1 MKKTSKK
8 VIAVTLSAS
17 MLLGG
22 SMTAMAA
29 TTNPDISQREIDHK
43 TAAKNIA
50 AQGMVLM
57 ENKNNSLPISAK
69 KGTKVALFG
78 QGVYNTIKGGTGS
91 GAVNQRDNVTVQQG
105 FENAGYDIVNAD
117 FVNQMHELWTANGG
131 GTSQGWG
138 FRWVNEPVYEQT
150 EGAADQIK
158 AAADQTDTAIYVIA
172 RNSGEGSDR
181 SSGQGDYLLSDDE
194 RANLELLGKTFD
206 NVVVVLNV
214 GGIIDTKFFSEI
226 NGLDSMLLMSQ
237 AGMTGGDALVEVLNG
252 TVNPSGKLT
261 DTWPVNFDDNPSS
274 AGFANE
280 DENNAQELYNDDIFV
295 GYRYYDTFGKDV
307 AYEFG
312 YGGSYTTFAMQ
323 TQSVTA
329 DKDKVTVK
337 VKVKNTGSVS
347 GKEVAEVYFSAPEG
361 NLDKPY
367 QELAGYA
374 KTDELAPGESQ
385 VLTITYDTT
394 EMGSYDTDKAAY
406 VMEDGDYI
414 IRVGNSSRNTH
425 VAGKISVA
433 EDTITEQYSNLM
445 VPVKDNPNV
454 ADDEKYPTLEP
465 MTTEGATPITY
476 DGEADEI
483 AAASTIAVDFTGYKA
498 PEIIKENEDV
508 DVYVSDTTQTEYLIA
523 ENKDGATGEIS
534 RVEKGNAN
542 SSDYTVT
549 YNEHVKKFDGDFSKA
564 TLMDVK
570 LKKLSIEQFVS
581 ALSLEELAELVN
593 GHSGDATVRGV
604 AGSSWRNDTKGITPV
619 NLSDGPAGLRI
630 TQRYED
636 GDQTYYQYA
645 TAWPIGTLLA
655 QTWDTDQ
662 IYAYGEGVGE
672 EMEEFGIGCWLAPG
686 MNIHRNALCGRN
698 FEYYSEDPVV
708 VGITGTAATLGV
720 QSNKGVGV
728 TIKHYALNSQETN
741 RNSENNTVSERAI
754 REIYLKGFEAVVKQA
769 QPMAIMTSYNQNNG
783 RPAADDYDLC
793 TAFAR
798 DEWGFQGMIMTDW
811 GGGQSVPM
819 YEMHA
824 GNDLVCPGQG
834 AAQIIR
840 GFKSDPDWN
849 GKGYVN
855 MTTISYQDQ
864 TDPNLPVITKEVPN
878 FGGYELNK
886 EGTEVQSTTVN
897 GDADA
902 DHSLL
907 CDEAWKAIEDGYAT
921 YEVRDVRN
929 WWTGTTTKQTRVS
942 YKVNS
947 NKDGQTNKQVIS
959 LGDLQKAAI
968 NICNFIMNS
977 IEFANANDL
986 EAKSLNELYADAL
999 QTITSYE
1006 KDDVV
1011 PSTTYST
1018 ITEGYDW
1025 GPAISKV
1032 VVNVGKAMSGNIDAS
1047 AFEVNVTRKAL
1058 SGFLLGPSRGT
1069 RNVTAAYVSDANG
1082 NKAATGNYITLELE
1096 VGPDLSIGSPFNYN
1110 FFGSGHNEYV
1120 DTAYEVTLN
1129 KELKAAD
1136 GSSVNFAANKFAA
1149 DTSRICDDFD
1159 LEGKFSYNDEKFG
1172 QIALTYAS
1180 YTLEAAKNDGKKNAL
1195 IIWLHGAGEG
1205 GTDPRVALLGNKV
1218 VNLATDT
1225 VQQYFDGGAYV
1236 LAAQCPTMWM
1246 DNGSGQYTSDG
1257 TSKYTAALMELIKA
1271 YVNSNSDIDASRVY
1285 IGGCSNGGF
1294 MTMNMIVHYP
1304 KYFAAAY
1311 PVCEAYT
1318 NDALTD
1324 EMVESIKDMPIWFT
1338 HAKNDPTVKIGTIDE
1353 DGNFVSNGN
1362 YSPKAYER
1370 LTEAGGSDIHFS
1382 LFDDVHD
1389 TTGLYK
1395 RADGT
1400 PYQYNGHWSWL
1411 YTLNNECKENIDG
1424 EEVTIWQW
1432 ISTKSKT
1439 NRGLEKVIAKVN
1451 ALNAEDYTAD
1461 SWTAVQ
1467 SALAAAKAVAADQNA
1482 TRTQINAA
1490 MEELVAAYSK
1500 LEYGVQKLHL
1510 EVAVEEAEKILAHPE
1525 NYEDIAALKAA
1536 LESGKAVLEDKDA
1549 DQTAVDAA
1557 AEAILAELNKVAD
1570 KADVKSLVNLIESAK
1585 KLLDGNYTSDSL
1597 KDLKAAIKKA
1607 EDVIAN
1613 PNRTEAEIGTAYADL
1628 INAILNLQMK
1638 ANKAALKAIL
1648 DKANEVLGNADAY
1661 VAATIDGLD
1670 AAAAEAQTVYDN
1682 TDALQND
1689 VDAAVRALTRKVADA
1704 RLLGDVDNDGEVTT
1718 ADSVA
1723 LLAASAEITSLDA
1736 DAAAAADVNGDDV
1749 ADTNDAVLILQYA
1762 AEKVASF

>member
-91 GAVNQRDNVTVQQG
+91 GAVNQRDNVTIRQG
-105 FENAGYDIVNAD
+105 FENAGYDIVD
-117 FVNQMHELWTANGG
+117 TDLIDQMQALWKSDGG
-131 GTSQGWG
+131 STSGGVWG
-138 FRWVNEPVYEQT
+138 STWVNERKYADVD
-150 EGAADQIK
+150 GAMDK
-158 AAADQTDTAIYVIA
+158 VDAAAEQTDTAIYVIS
-172 RNSGEGSDR
+172 RNSGEFRDR
-181 SSGQGDYLLSDDE
+181 TATKGDYFLSEDE
-194 RANLELLGKTFD
+194 EANLAVLGQKFD
-206 NVVVVLNV
+206 NVIVVLNV
-214 GGIIDTKFFSEI
+214 GGIIDTKFFDQTE
-226 NGLDSMLLMSQ
+226 GLDSMLLMSQ

-274 AGFANE
+274 ATFANN
-280 DENNAQELYNDDIFV
+280 DGNTAQEVYNDDIFV

-312 YGGSYTTFAMQ
+312 YGGSYTKFAMS

-337 VKVKNTGSVS
+337 VKVTNTGAVS

-361 NLDKPY
+361 DLDKPY

-445 VPVKDNPNV
+445 VPVTENPNV
-454 ADDEKYPTLEP
+454 KDDAKYPTLEP
-465 MTTEGATPITY
+465 MTTEGAVSITY

-483 AAASTIAVDFTGYKA
+483 AAASTIEVDFTGYKA

-508 DVYVSDTTQTEYLIA
+508 DVYVSDTTETQYLKA

-593 GHSGDATVRGV
+593 GHSGDATVKGV
-604 AGSSWRNDTKGITPV
+604 AGSTWRNDAKGITPV

-630 TQRYED
+630 TQSYKD

-741 RNSENNTVSERAI
+741 RNAENNTVSERAI
-754 REIYLKGFEAVVKQA
+754 REIYLKGFETVVKQA

-834 AAQIIR
+834 AAQIIK

-864 TDPNLPVITKEVPN
+864 TDPDLPVITKDVPN

-921 YEVRDVRN
+921 YEVKDVRN
-929 WWTGTTTKQTRVS
+929 WWTGTTTKQTTVS

-947 NKDGQTNKQVIS
+947 NNDGQTNKQLIS

-968 NICNFIMNS
+968 NICNLVMDS
-977 IEFANANDL
+977 TEFAKAHGFT
-986 EAKSLNELYADAL
+986 AQSLNDKYANIL
-999 QTITSYE
+999 KTITSHS
-1006 KDDVV
+1006 KDAVQ
-1011 PSTTYST
+1011 ST
-1018 ITEGYDW
+1018 
-1025 GPAISKV
+1025 
-1032 VVNVGKAMSGNIDAS
+1032 
-1047 AFEVNVTRKAL
+1047 L
-1058 SGFLLGPSRGT
+1058 
-1069 RNVTAAYVSDANG
+1069 
-1082 NKAATGNYITLELE
+1082 
-1096 VGPDLSIGSPFNYN
+1096 
-1110 FFGSGHNEYV
+1110 
-1120 DTAYEVTLN
+1120 
-1129 KELKAAD
+1129 AD
-1136 GSSVNFAANKFAA
+1136 KGLQK
-1149 DTSRICDDFD
+1149 
-1159 LEGKFSYNDEKFG
+1159 
-1172 QIALTYAS
+1172 
-1180 YTLEAAKNDGKKNAL
+1180 L
-1195 IIWLHGAGEG
+1195 I
-1205 GTDPRVALLGNKV
+1205 N
-1218 VNLATDT
+1218 
-1225 VQQYFDGGAYV
+1225 
-1236 LAAQCPTMWM
+1236 
-1246 DNGSGQYTSDG
+1246 
-1257 TSKYTAALMELIKA
+1257 
-1271 YVNSNSDIDASRVY
+1271 
-1285 IGGCSNGGF
+1285 
-1294 MTMNMIVHYP
+1294 
-1304 KYFAAAY
+1304 
-1311 PVCEAYT
+1311 
-1318 NDALTD
+1318 
-1324 EMVESIKDMPIWFT
+1324 
-1338 HAKNDPTVKIGTIDE
+1338 TVKDLDSSE
-1353 DGNFVSNGN
+1353 
-1362 YSPKAYER
+1362 
-1370 LTEAGGSDIHFS
+1370 
-1382 LFDDVHD
+1382 
-1389 TTGLYK
+1389 
-1395 RADGT
+1395 
-1400 PYQYNGHWSWL
+1400 
-1411 YTLNNECKENIDG
+1411 
-1424 EEVTIWQW
+1424 
-1432 ISTKSKT
+1432 
-1439 NRGLEKVIAKVN
+1439 
-1451 ALNAEDYTAD
+1451 YTAD
-1461 SWTAVQ
+1461 SWK
-1467 SALAAAKAVAADQNA
+1467 ALEDAVAAANEVIAKAD
-1482 TRTQINAA
+1482 AA
-1490 MEELVAAYSK
+1490 QAEIDAAVNGIIEALGN
-1500 LEYGVQKLHL
+1500 LEYGVQTLHL
-1510 EVAVEEAEKILAHPE
+1510 E
-1525 NYEDIAALKAA
+1525 
-1536 LESGKAVLEDKDA
+1536 
-1549 DQTAVDAA
+1549 TAIEA
-1557 AEAILAELNKVAD
+1557 AEAILADADNYESVDALKAATEAGKAVLANKDATQAEIDAAADAVLAELSKLAENAD
-1570 KADVKSLVNLIESAK
+1570 RASLK
-1585 KLLDGNYTSDSL
+1585 KLADAAEKLTDGNYTSDSIAKL
-1597 KDLKAAIKKA
+1597 NDAISKAKDALENGDEAAIA
-1607 EDVIAN
+1607 
-1613 PNRTEAEIGTAYADL
+1613 GAYEDL
-1628 INAILNLQMK
+1628 IDAITNLEMK
-1638 ANKAALKAIL
+1638 GNKAALKAMLEKAAAIL
-1648 DKANEVLGNADAY
+1648 ADTDAY
-1661 VAATIDGLD
+1661 VASTIDGLATVKAD
-1670 AAAAEAQTVYDN
+1670 AQNVFDN
-1682 TDALQND
+1682 ADAVQSEIN
-1689 VDAAVRALTRKVADA
+1689 AAVKSLTLKIAAA
-1704 RLLGDVDNDGEVTT
+1704 RLLGDVNGDGAVTT
-1718 ADSVA
+1718 SDSVSV
-1723 LLAASAEITSLDA
+1723 LAASAELTSLDA
-1736 DAAAAADVNGDDV
+1736 DATASADVNGDGV
-1749 ADTNDAVLILQYA
+1749 ADTLDAAVILQKA
-1762 AEKVASF
+1762 AEK

>member
-1 MKKTSKK
+1 M
-8 VIAVTLSAS
+8 
-17 MLLGG
+17 
-22 SMTAMAA
+22 
-29 TTNPDISQREIDHK
+29 
-43 TAAKNIA
+43 
-50 AQGMVLM
+50 
-57 ENKNNSLPISAK
+57 
-69 KGTKVALFG
+69 
-78 QGVYNTIKGGTGS
+78 
-91 GAVNQRDNVTVQQG
+91 
-105 FENAGYDIVNAD
+105 
-117 FVNQMHELWTANGG
+117 
-131 GTSQGWG
+131 
-138 FRWVNEPVYEQT
+138 
-150 EGAADQIK
+150 
-158 AAADQTDTAIYVIA
+158 
-172 RNSGEGSDR
+172 
-181 SSGQGDYLLSDDE
+181 
-194 RANLELLGKTFD
+194 
-206 NVVVVLNV
+206 
-214 GGIIDTKFFSEI
+214 
-226 NGLDSMLLMSQ
+226 
-237 AGMTGGDALVEVLNG
+237 
-252 TVNPSGKLT
+252 
-261 DTWPVNFDDNPSS
+261 
-274 AGFANE
+274 
-280 DENNAQELYNDDIFV
+280 
-295 GYRYYDTFGKDV
+295 
-307 AYEFG
+307 
-312 YGGSYTTFAMQ
+312 
-323 TQSVTA
+323 
-329 DKDKVTVK
+329 
-337 VKVKNTGSVS
+337 KNTGSVS

-508 DVYVSDTTQTEYLIA
+508 DVYVSNTTQTEYLIA

-604 AGSSWRNDTKGITPV
+604 AGSTWRNDTKGITPV

-630 TQRYED
+630 TQKYKD

-834 AAQIIR
+834 AAQIIK

-864 TDPNLPVITKEVPN
+864 TDPNLPVITKDVPN

-921 YEVRDVRN
+921 YEVKDVRN
-929 WWTGTTTKQTRVS
+929 WWTGTTTKQTTVS

-968 NICNFIMNS
+968 NICNFVMNS
-977 IEFANANDL
+977 TEFAKEHGFTAQ
-986 EAKSLNELYADAL
+986 SLNEKYADIL
-999 QTITSYE
+999 KDITSHS
-1006 KDDVV
+1006 KDAVQ
-1011 PSTTYST
+1011 ST
-1018 ITEGYDW
+1018 I
-1025 GPAISKV
+1025 
-1032 VVNVGKAMSGNIDAS
+1032 
-1047 AFEVNVTRKAL
+1047 
-1058 SGFLLGPSRGT
+1058 
-1069 RNVTAAYVSDANG
+1069 
-1082 NKAATGNYITLELE
+1082 
-1096 VGPDLSIGSPFNYN
+1096 
-1110 FFGSGHNEYV
+1110 
-1120 DTAYEVTLN
+1120 
-1129 KELKAAD
+1129 AD
-1136 GSSVNFAANKFAA
+1136 KGLQK
-1149 DTSRICDDFD
+1149 
-1159 LEGKFSYNDEKFG
+1159 
-1172 QIALTYAS
+1172 
-1180 YTLEAAKNDGKKNAL
+1180 L
-1195 IIWLHGAGEG
+1195 I
-1205 GTDPRVALLGNKV
+1205 N
-1218 VNLATDT
+1218 
-1225 VQQYFDGGAYV
+1225 
-1236 LAAQCPTMWM
+1236 
-1246 DNGSGQYTSDG
+1246 
-1257 TSKYTAALMELIKA
+1257 
-1271 YVNSNSDIDASRVY
+1271 
-1285 IGGCSNGGF
+1285 
-1294 MTMNMIVHYP
+1294 
-1304 KYFAAAY
+1304 
-1311 PVCEAYT
+1311 
-1318 NDALTD
+1318 
-1324 EMVESIKDMPIWFT
+1324 
-1338 HAKNDPTVKIGTIDE
+1338 TVKDLDSSE
-1353 DGNFVSNGN
+1353 
-1362 YSPKAYER
+1362 
-1370 LTEAGGSDIHFS
+1370 
-1382 LFDDVHD
+1382 
-1389 TTGLYK
+1389 
-1395 RADGT
+1395 
-1400 PYQYNGHWSWL
+1400 
-1411 YTLNNECKENIDG
+1411 
-1424 EEVTIWQW
+1424 
-1432 ISTKSKT
+1432 
-1439 NRGLEKVIAKVN
+1439 
-1451 ALNAEDYTAD
+1451 YTAD
-1461 SWTAVQ
+1461 SWKALEDAV
-1467 SALAAAKAVAADQNA
+1467 AAAKDVVAKADASQSEIDAAVNGIIDA
-1482 TRTQINAA
+1482 
-1490 MEELVAAYSK
+1490 LGS
-1500 LEYGVQKLHL
+1500 LEYGVQTLHL
-1510 EVAVEEAEKILAHPE
+1510 E
-1525 NYEDIAALKAA
+1525 
-1536 LESGKAVLEDKDA
+1536 
-1549 DQTAVDAA
+1549 TAIEA
-1557 AEAILAELNKVAD
+1557 AEAILADAD
-1570 KADVKSLVNLIESAK
+1570 NYESVDALKAAADAGKAVLAKADASQSEIDAAADAVLAELSKLVENADRASLK
-1585 KLLDGNYTSDSL
+1585 KLADAAEKLTDGNYTSDSIAKL
-1597 KDLKAAIKKA
+1597 NDAISKAKDALENGDEAAIA
-1607 EDVIAN
+1607 
-1613 PNRTEAEIGTAYADL
+1613 GAYEDL
-1628 INAILNLQMK
+1628 IDAITNLEMK
-1638 ANKAALKAIL
+1638 GNKAALKAMLEKAAAIL
-1648 DKANEVLGNADAY
+1648 ADTDAY
-1661 VAATIDGLD
+1661 VASTIDGLATVKAD
-1670 AAAAEAQTVYDN
+1670 AQNVYDN
-1682 TDALQND
+1682 ADAVQSEIN
-1689 VDAAVRALTRKVADA
+1689 AAVKSLTLKIAAA
-1704 RLLGDVDNDGEVTT
+1704 RLLGDVNGDGAVTT
-1718 ADSVA
+1718 SDSVSV
-1723 LLAASAEITSLDA
+1723 LAASAELTSLDA
-1736 DAAAAADVNGDDV
+1736 DATASADVNGDGV
-1749 ADTNDAVLILQYA
+1749 ADTLDAAVILQTA
-1762 AEKVASF
+1762 AEK

>member
-1 MKKTSKK
+1 
-8 VIAVTLSAS
+8 
-17 MLLGG
+17 
-22 SMTAMAA
+22 
-29 TTNPDISQREIDHK
+29 
-43 TAAKNIA
+43 
-50 AQGMVLM
+50 
-57 ENKNNSLPISAK
+57 
-69 KGTKVALFG
+69 
-78 QGVYNTIKGGTGS
+78 
-91 GAVNQRDNVTVQQG
+91 
-105 FENAGYDIVNAD
+105 
-117 FVNQMHELWTANGG
+117 
-131 GTSQGWG
+131 
-138 FRWVNEPVYEQT
+138 
-150 EGAADQIK
+150 
-158 AAADQTDTAIYVIA
+158 
-172 RNSGEGSDR
+172 
-181 SSGQGDYLLSDDE
+181 
-194 RANLELLGKTFD
+194 
-206 NVVVVLNV
+206 
-214 GGIIDTKFFSEI
+214 
-226 NGLDSMLLMSQ
+226 
-237 AGMTGGDALVEVLNG
+237 MTGGDALVEVLNG

-280 DENNAQELYNDDIFV
+280 DGNNAQELYNDDIFV

-307 AYEFG
+307 SYEFG

-508 DVYVSDTTQTEYLIA
+508 DVYVSNTTQTEYLIA

-604 AGSSWRNDTKGITPV
+604 AGSTWRNDTKGITPV

-630 TQRYED
+630 TQKYKD

-824 GNDLVCPGQG
+824 GNDLVCPGKG
-834 AAQIIR
+834 AAQIIK

-864 TDPNLPVITKEVPN
+864 TDPNLPVITKDVPN

-921 YEVRDVRN
+921 YEVKDVRN
-929 WWTGTTTKQTRVS
+929 WWTGTTTKQTTVS

-968 NICNFIMNS
+968 NICNFVMNS
-977 IEFANANDL
+977 TEFAKEHGFTAQ
-986 EAKSLNELYADAL
+986 SLNEKYADIL
-999 QTITSYE
+999 KDITSHS
-1006 KDDVV
+1006 KDAVQ
-1011 PSTTYST
+1011 STLADKGLQKLINT
-1018 ITEGYDW
+1018 
-1025 GPAISKV
+1025 
-1032 VVNVGKAMSGNIDAS
+1032 VN
-1047 AFEVNVTRKAL
+1047 
-1058 SGFLLGPSRGT
+1058 
-1069 RNVTAAYVSDANG
+1069 
-1082 NKAATGNYITLELE
+1082 
-1096 VGPDLSIGSPFNYN
+1096 DL
-1110 FFGSGHNEYV
+1110 
-1120 DTAYEVTLN
+1120 
-1129 KELKAAD
+1129 
-1136 GSSVNFAANKFAA
+1136 
-1149 DTSRICDDFD
+1149 
-1159 LEGKFSYNDEKFG
+1159 
-1172 QIALTYAS
+1172 
-1180 YTLEAAKNDGKKNAL
+1180 
-1195 IIWLHGAGEG
+1195 
-1205 GTDPRVALLGNKV
+1205 
-1218 VNLATDT
+1218 
-1225 VQQYFDGGAYV
+1225 
-1236 LAAQCPTMWM
+1236 
-1246 DNGSGQYTSDG
+1246 
-1257 TSKYTAALMELIKA
+1257 
-1271 YVNSNSDIDASRVY
+1271 NS
-1285 IGGCSNGGF
+1285 
-1294 MTMNMIVHYP
+1294 
-1304 KYFAAAY
+1304 
-1311 PVCEAYT
+1311 
-1318 NDALTD
+1318 
-1324 EMVESIKDMPIWFT
+1324 
-1338 HAKNDPTVKIGTIDE
+1338 
-1353 DGNFVSNGN
+1353 
-1362 YSPKAYER
+1362 
-1370 LTEAGGSDIHFS
+1370 
-1382 LFDDVHD
+1382 
-1389 TTGLYK
+1389 
-1395 RADGT
+1395 
-1400 PYQYNGHWSWL
+1400 
-1411 YTLNNECKENIDG
+1411 
-1424 EEVTIWQW
+1424 
-1432 ISTKSKT
+1432 
-1439 NRGLEKVIAKVN
+1439 
-1451 ALNAEDYTAD
+1451 EDYTAD
-1461 SWTAVQ
+1461 SWKALEDAV
-1467 SALAAAKAVAADQNA
+1467 AAAKDVVAKADASQSEIDAAVNGIIDA
-1482 TRTQINAA
+1482 
-1490 MEELVAAYSK
+1490 LGS
-1500 LEYGVQKLHL
+1500 LEYGVQTLHL
-1510 EVAVEEAEKILAHPE
+1510 E
-1525 NYEDIAALKAA
+1525 
-1536 LESGKAVLEDKDA
+1536 
-1549 DQTAVDAA
+1549 TAIEA
-1557 AEAILAELNKVAD
+1557 AEAILADPDNYVSVDALKAAVEAGKAVLANKEATQAEIDAAAD
-1570 KADVKSLVNLIESAK
+1570 AVLAEMSKLAENADRASLK
-1585 KLLDGNYTSDSL
+1585 KLADAAEKLTDGNYTSDSIAKL
-1597 KDLKAAIKKA
+1597 NDAISKAKDALENGDEAAIA
-1607 EDVIAN
+1607 
-1613 PNRTEAEIGTAYADL
+1613 GAYEEL
-1628 INAILNLQMK
+1628 IDAITNLEMK
-1638 ANKAALKAIL
+1638 GNKAALKAMLEKAAAIL
-1648 DKANEVLGNADAY
+1648 ADTDAY
-1661 VAATIDGLD
+1661 VASTIDGLATVKAD
-1670 AAAAEAQTVYDN
+1670 AQNVYDN
-1682 TDALQND
+1682 ADAVQSEIN
-1689 VDAAVRALTRKVADA
+1689 AAVKSLTLKIAAA
-1704 RLLGDVDNDGEVTT
+1704 RLLGDVNGDGAVTT
-1718 ADSVA
+1718 SDSVSV
-1723 LLAASAEITSLDA
+1723 LAASAELTSLDA
-1736 DAAAAADVNGDDV
+1736 DATASADVNGDGV
-1749 ADTNDAVLILQYA
+1749 ADTLDAALILQTA
-1762 AEKVASF
+1762 AEK

>member
-1 MKKTSKK
+1 MS
-8 VIAVTLSAS
+8 S
-17 MLLGG
+17 G
-22 SMTAMAA
+22 
-29 TTNPDISQREIDHK
+29 QQ
-43 TAAKNIA
+43 TAA
-50 AQGMVLM
+50 
-57 ENKNNSLPISAK
+57 
-69 KGTKVALFG
+69 
-78 QGVYNTIKGGTGS
+78 
-91 GAVNQRDNVTVQQG
+91 
-105 FENAGYDIVNAD
+105 
-117 FVNQMHELWTANGG
+117 
-131 GTSQGWG
+131 
-138 FRWVNEPVYEQT
+138 EPVYEQT

-181 SSGQGDYLLSDDE
+181 SSGKGDYLLSDDE

-280 DENNAQELYNDDIFV
+280 DKNNAQELYNDDIFV

-307 AYEFG
+307 SYEFG

-508 DVYVSDTTQTEYLIA
+508 DVYVSNTTQTEYLIA

-604 AGSSWRNDTKGITPV
+604 AGSTWRNDTKGITPV

-630 TQRYED
+630 TQKYKD

-672 EMEEFGIGCWLAPG
+672 EMEEFGIGSWLAPG

-824 GNDLVCPGQG
+824 GNDLVCPGKG
-834 AAQIIR
+834 AAQIIK

-864 TDPNLPVITKEVPN
+864 TDPNLPVITKDVPN

-921 YEVRDVRN
+921 YEVKDVRN
-929 WWTGTTTKQTRVS
+929 WWTGTTTKQTTVS

-968 NICNFIMNS
+968 NICNLVMDS
-977 IEFANANDL
+977 TEFAKEHGFTAQ
-986 EAKSLNELYADAL
+986 SLNEKYADIL
-999 QTITSYE
+999 KDITSHS
-1006 KDDVV
+1006 KDAVQ
-1011 PSTTYST
+1011 ST
-1018 ITEGYDW
+1018 I
-1025 GPAISKV
+1025 
-1032 VVNVGKAMSGNIDAS
+1032 
-1047 AFEVNVTRKAL
+1047 
-1058 SGFLLGPSRGT
+1058 
-1069 RNVTAAYVSDANG
+1069 
-1082 NKAATGNYITLELE
+1082 
-1096 VGPDLSIGSPFNYN
+1096 
-1110 FFGSGHNEYV
+1110 
-1120 DTAYEVTLN
+1120 
-1129 KELKAAD
+1129 AD
-1136 GSSVNFAANKFAA
+1136 KGLQK
-1149 DTSRICDDFD
+1149 
-1159 LEGKFSYNDEKFG
+1159 
-1172 QIALTYAS
+1172 
-1180 YTLEAAKNDGKKNAL
+1180 L
-1195 IIWLHGAGEG
+1195 I
-1205 GTDPRVALLGNKV
+1205 N
-1218 VNLATDT
+1218 
-1225 VQQYFDGGAYV
+1225 
-1236 LAAQCPTMWM
+1236 
-1246 DNGSGQYTSDG
+1246 
-1257 TSKYTAALMELIKA
+1257 
-1271 YVNSNSDIDASRVY
+1271 
-1285 IGGCSNGGF
+1285 
-1294 MTMNMIVHYP
+1294 
-1304 KYFAAAY
+1304 
-1311 PVCEAYT
+1311 
-1318 NDALTD
+1318 
-1324 EMVESIKDMPIWFT
+1324 
-1338 HAKNDPTVKIGTIDE
+1338 TVKDL
-1353 DGNFVSNGN
+1353 D
-1362 YSPKAYER
+1362 
-1370 LTEAGGSDIHFS
+1370 
-1382 LFDDVHD
+1382 
-1389 TTGLYK
+1389 
-1395 RADGT
+1395 
-1400 PYQYNGHWSWL
+1400 
-1411 YTLNNECKENIDG
+1411 
-1424 EEVTIWQW
+1424 
-1432 ISTKSKT
+1432 
-1439 NRGLEKVIAKVN
+1439 
-1451 ALNAEDYTAD
+1451 TAD
-1461 SWTAVQ
+1461 SWKALEDAV
-1467 SALAAAKAVAADQNA
+1467 AAAKDVVAKADASQSEIDAAVNGIIEALGN
-1482 TRTQINAA
+1482 
-1490 MEELVAAYSK
+1490 
-1500 LEYGVQKLHL
+1500 LEYGVQTLHL
-1510 EVAVEEAEKILAHPE
+1510 E
-1525 NYEDIAALKAA
+1525 
-1536 LESGKAVLEDKDA
+1536 
-1549 DQTAVDAA
+1549 TAIEA
-1557 AEAILAELNKVAD
+1557 AEAILADAD
-1570 KADVKSLVNLIESAK
+1570 NYESVDALKAAADAGKAVLAKADATQAEIDAAADAVLAEMSKLAENADRASLK
-1585 KLLDGNYTSDSL
+1585 KLADAAEKLTDGNYTSDSIAKL
-1597 KDLKAAIKKA
+1597 NDAISKAKDALENGDEAAIA
-1607 EDVIAN
+1607 
-1613 PNRTEAEIGTAYADL
+1613 GAYEEL
-1628 INAILNLQMK
+1628 IDAITNLEMK
-1638 ANKAALKAIL
+1638 GNKAALKAMLEKAAAIL
-1648 DKANEVLGNADAY
+1648 ADTDAY
-1661 VAATIDGLD
+1661 VASTIDGLATVKAD
-1670 AAAAEAQTVYDN
+1670 AQNVYDN
-1682 TDALQND
+1682 ADAVQSEIN
-1689 VDAAVRALTRKVADA
+1689 AAVKSLTLKIAAA
-1704 RLLGDVDNDGEVTT
+1704 RLLGDVNGDGAVTT
-1718 ADSVA
+1718 SDSVSV
-1723 LLAASAEITSLDA
+1723 LAASAELTSLDA
-1736 DAAAAADVNGDDV
+1736 DATASADVNGDGV
-1749 ADTNDAVLILQYA
+1749 ADTLDAAVILQTA
-1762 AEKVASF
+1762 AEK

>member
-1 MKKTSKK
+1 
-8 VIAVTLSAS
+8 
-17 MLLGG
+17 
-22 SMTAMAA
+22 
-29 TTNPDISQREIDHK
+29 
-43 TAAKNIA
+43 
-50 AQGMVLM
+50 
-57 ENKNNSLPISAK
+57 
-69 KGTKVALFG
+69 
-78 QGVYNTIKGGTGS
+78 
-91 GAVNQRDNVTVQQG
+91 
-105 FENAGYDIVNAD
+105 
-117 FVNQMHELWTANGG
+117 
-131 GTSQGWG
+131 
-138 FRWVNEPVYEQT
+138 
-150 EGAADQIK
+150 
-158 AAADQTDTAIYVIA
+158 
-172 RNSGEGSDR
+172 
-181 SSGQGDYLLSDDE
+181 
-194 RANLELLGKTFD
+194 
-206 NVVVVLNV
+206 
-214 GGIIDTKFFSEI
+214 
-226 NGLDSMLLMSQ
+226 
-237 AGMTGGDALVEVLNG
+237 MTGGDALVEVLNG

-280 DENNAQELYNDDIFV
+280 DKNNAQELYNDDIFV

-307 AYEFG
+307 SYEFG

-523 ENKDGATGEIS
+523 ENKDGATGKIS

-593 GHSGDATVRGV
+593 GHSGDATVKGV
-604 AGSSWRNDTKGITPV
+604 AGSTWRNDTKGITPV

-630 TQRYED
+630 TQKYKD

-824 GNDLVCPGQG
+824 GNDLVCPGKG
-834 AAQIIR
+834 AAQIIK

-864 TDPNLPVITKEVPN
+864 TDPDLPVITKDVPN

-921 YEVRDVRN
+921 YKVKDVRN
-929 WWTGTTTKQTRVS
+929 WWTGTTTKQTTVS

-947 NKDGQTNKQVIS
+947 NKDGQTNKQLIS

-968 NICNFIMNS
+968 NICNLVMDS
-977 IEFANANDL
+977 TEFAKEHGFTAQ
-986 EAKSLNELYADAL
+986 SLNEKYADIL
-999 QTITSYE
+999 KDITSHS
-1006 KDDVV
+1006 KDAVQ
-1011 PSTTYST
+1011 ST
-1018 ITEGYDW
+1018 I
-1025 GPAISKV
+1025 
-1032 VVNVGKAMSGNIDAS
+1032 
-1047 AFEVNVTRKAL
+1047 
-1058 SGFLLGPSRGT
+1058 
-1069 RNVTAAYVSDANG
+1069 
-1082 NKAATGNYITLELE
+1082 
-1096 VGPDLSIGSPFNYN
+1096 
-1110 FFGSGHNEYV
+1110 
-1120 DTAYEVTLN
+1120 
-1129 KELKAAD
+1129 AD
-1136 GSSVNFAANKFAA
+1136 KGLQK
-1149 DTSRICDDFD
+1149 
-1159 LEGKFSYNDEKFG
+1159 
-1172 QIALTYAS
+1172 
-1180 YTLEAAKNDGKKNAL
+1180 L
-1195 IIWLHGAGEG
+1195 I
-1205 GTDPRVALLGNKV
+1205 N
-1218 VNLATDT
+1218 
-1225 VQQYFDGGAYV
+1225 
-1236 LAAQCPTMWM
+1236 
-1246 DNGSGQYTSDG
+1246 
-1257 TSKYTAALMELIKA
+1257 
-1271 YVNSNSDIDASRVY
+1271 
-1285 IGGCSNGGF
+1285 
-1294 MTMNMIVHYP
+1294 
-1304 KYFAAAY
+1304 
-1311 PVCEAYT
+1311 
-1318 NDALTD
+1318 
-1324 EMVESIKDMPIWFT
+1324 
-1338 HAKNDPTVKIGTIDE
+1338 TVKDLDSSE
-1353 DGNFVSNGN
+1353 
-1362 YSPKAYER
+1362 
-1370 LTEAGGSDIHFS
+1370 
-1382 LFDDVHD
+1382 
-1389 TTGLYK
+1389 
-1395 RADGT
+1395 
-1400 PYQYNGHWSWL
+1400 
-1411 YTLNNECKENIDG
+1411 
-1424 EEVTIWQW
+1424 
-1432 ISTKSKT
+1432 
-1439 NRGLEKVIAKVN
+1439 
-1451 ALNAEDYTAD
+1451 YTAD
-1461 SWTAVQ
+1461 SWKALEDAV
-1467 SALAAAKAVAADQNA
+1467 AAAKDVVAKADASQSEIDAAVNGIIDALGN
-1482 TRTQINAA
+1482 
-1490 MEELVAAYSK
+1490 
-1500 LEYGVQKLHL
+1500 LEYGVQTLHL
-1510 EVAVEEAEKILAHPE
+1510 E
-1525 NYEDIAALKAA
+1525 
-1536 LESGKAVLEDKDA
+1536 
-1549 DQTAVDAA
+1549 TAIEA
-1557 AEAILAELNKVAD
+1557 AEAILADAD
-1570 KADVKSLVNLIESAK
+1570 NYESVDALKAAADAGKAVLAKADATQAEIDAAADAVLAEMSKLAENADRASLK
-1585 KLLDGNYTSDSL
+1585 KLADAAEKLTDGNYTSDSIAKL
-1597 KDLKAAIKKA
+1597 NDAISKAKDALENGDEAAIA
-1607 EDVIAN
+1607 
-1613 PNRTEAEIGTAYADL
+1613 GAYEEL
-1628 INAILNLQMK
+1628 IDAITNLEMK
-1638 ANKAALKAIL
+1638 GNKAALKAMLEKAAAIL
-1648 DKANEVLGNADAY
+1648 ADTDAY
-1661 VAATIDGLD
+1661 VASTIDGLATVKAD
-1670 AAAAEAQTVYDN
+1670 AQNVYDN
-1682 TDALQND
+1682 ADAVQSEIN
-1689 VDAAVRALTRKVADA
+1689 AAVKSLTLKIAAA
-1704 RLLGDVDNDGEVTT
+1704 RLLGDVNGDGAVTT
-1718 ADSVA
+1718 SDSVSV
-1723 LLAASAEITSLDA
+1723 LAASAELTSLDA
-1736 DAAAAADVNGDDV
+1736 DATASADVNGDGV
-1749 ADTNDAVLILQYA
+1749 ADTLDAAVILQTA
-1762 AEKVASF
+1762 AEK

>member
-1 MKKTSKK
+1 M
-8 VIAVTLSAS
+8 
-17 MLLGG
+17 
-22 SMTAMAA
+22 
-29 TTNPDISQREIDHK
+29 
-43 TAAKNIA
+43 
-50 AQGMVLM
+50 
-57 ENKNNSLPISAK
+57 
-69 KGTKVALFG
+69 
-78 QGVYNTIKGGTGS
+78 
-91 GAVNQRDNVTVQQG
+91 
-105 FENAGYDIVNAD
+105 
-117 FVNQMHELWTANGG
+117 
-131 GTSQGWG
+131 
-138 FRWVNEPVYEQT
+138 
-150 EGAADQIK
+150 
-158 AAADQTDTAIYVIA
+158 
-172 RNSGEGSDR
+172 
-181 SSGQGDYLLSDDE
+181 
-194 RANLELLGKTFD
+194 
-206 NVVVVLNV
+206 
-214 GGIIDTKFFSEI
+214 
-226 NGLDSMLLMSQ
+226 
-237 AGMTGGDALVEVLNG
+237 
-252 TVNPSGKLT
+252 
-261 DTWPVNFDDNPSS
+261 
-274 AGFANE
+274 
-280 DENNAQELYNDDIFV
+280 YNDDIFV

-307 AYEFG
+307 SYEFG

-523 ENKDGATGEIS
+523 ENKDGATGKIS

-593 GHSGDATVRGV
+593 GHSGDATVKGV
-604 AGSSWRNDTKGITPV
+604 AGSTWRNDTKGITPV

-630 TQRYED
+630 TQKYKD

-741 RNSENNTVSERAI
+741 RNAENNTVSERAI

-824 GNDLVCPGQG
+824 GNDLVCPGKG
-834 AAQIIR
+834 AAQIIK

-864 TDPNLPVITKEVPN
+864 TDPDLPVITKDVPN

-921 YEVRDVRN
+921 YKVKDVRN
-929 WWTGTTTKQTRVS
+929 WWTGTTTKQTTVS

-947 NKDGQTNKQVIS
+947 NKDGQTNKQLIS

-968 NICNFIMNS
+968 NICNLVMDS
-977 IEFANANDL
+977 TEFAKEHGFTAQ
-986 EAKSLNELYADAL
+986 SLNEKYADIL
-999 QTITSYE
+999 KDITSHS
-1006 KDDVV
+1006 KDAVQ
-1011 PSTTYST
+1011 ST
-1018 ITEGYDW
+1018 I
-1025 GPAISKV
+1025 
-1032 VVNVGKAMSGNIDAS
+1032 
-1047 AFEVNVTRKAL
+1047 
-1058 SGFLLGPSRGT
+1058 
-1069 RNVTAAYVSDANG
+1069 
-1082 NKAATGNYITLELE
+1082 
-1096 VGPDLSIGSPFNYN
+1096 
-1110 FFGSGHNEYV
+1110 
-1120 DTAYEVTLN
+1120 
-1129 KELKAAD
+1129 AD
-1136 GSSVNFAANKFAA
+1136 KGLQK
-1149 DTSRICDDFD
+1149 
-1159 LEGKFSYNDEKFG
+1159 
-1172 QIALTYAS
+1172 
-1180 YTLEAAKNDGKKNAL
+1180 L
-1195 IIWLHGAGEG
+1195 I
-1205 GTDPRVALLGNKV
+1205 N
-1218 VNLATDT
+1218 
-1225 VQQYFDGGAYV
+1225 
-1236 LAAQCPTMWM
+1236 
-1246 DNGSGQYTSDG
+1246 
-1257 TSKYTAALMELIKA
+1257 
-1271 YVNSNSDIDASRVY
+1271 
-1285 IGGCSNGGF
+1285 
-1294 MTMNMIVHYP
+1294 
-1304 KYFAAAY
+1304 
-1311 PVCEAYT
+1311 
-1318 NDALTD
+1318 
-1324 EMVESIKDMPIWFT
+1324 
-1338 HAKNDPTVKIGTIDE
+1338 TVKDLDSSE
-1353 DGNFVSNGN
+1353 
-1362 YSPKAYER
+1362 
-1370 LTEAGGSDIHFS
+1370 
-1382 LFDDVHD
+1382 
-1389 TTGLYK
+1389 
-1395 RADGT
+1395 
-1400 PYQYNGHWSWL
+1400 
-1411 YTLNNECKENIDG
+1411 
-1424 EEVTIWQW
+1424 
-1432 ISTKSKT
+1432 
-1439 NRGLEKVIAKVN
+1439 
-1451 ALNAEDYTAD
+1451 YTAD
-1461 SWTAVQ
+1461 SWKALEDAV
-1467 SALAAAKAVAADQNA
+1467 AAAKDVVAKADASQSEIDAAVNGIIDALGN
-1482 TRTQINAA
+1482 
-1490 MEELVAAYSK
+1490 
-1500 LEYGVQKLHL
+1500 LEYGVQTLHL
-1510 EVAVEEAEKILAHPE
+1510 E
-1525 NYEDIAALKAA
+1525 
-1536 LESGKAVLEDKDA
+1536 
-1549 DQTAVDAA
+1549 TAIEA
-1557 AEAILAELNKVAD
+1557 AEAILADAD
-1570 KADVKSLVNLIESAK
+1570 NYESVDALKAAADAGKAVLAKADATQAEIDAAADAVLAEMSKLAENADRASLK
-1585 KLLDGNYTSDSL
+1585 KLADAAEKLTDGNYTSDSIAKL
-1597 KDLKAAIKKA
+1597 NDAISKAKDALENGDEAAIA
-1607 EDVIAN
+1607 
-1613 PNRTEAEIGTAYADL
+1613 GAYEEL
-1628 INAILNLQMK
+1628 IDAITNLEMK
-1638 ANKAALKAIL
+1638 GNKAALKAMLEKAAAIL
-1648 DKANEVLGNADAY
+1648 ADTDAY
-1661 VAATIDGLD
+1661 VASTIDGLATVKAD
-1670 AAAAEAQTVYDN
+1670 AQNVYDN
-1682 TDALQND
+1682 ADAVQSEIN
-1689 VDAAVRALTRKVADA
+1689 AAVKSLTLKIAAA
-1704 RLLGDVDNDGEVTT
+1704 RLLGDVNGDGAVTT
-1718 ADSVA
+1718 SDSVSV
-1723 LLAASAEITSLDA
+1723 LAASAELTSLDA
-1736 DAAAAADVNGDDV
+1736 DATASADVNGDGV
-1749 ADTNDAVLILQYA
+1749 ADTLDAALILQTA
-1762 AEKVASF
+1762 AEK

>member
-91 GAVNQRDNVTVQQG
+91 GAVNQRDNVTIQQG
-105 FENAGYDIVNAD
+105 FENAGYDIVD
-117 FVNQMHELWTANGG
+117 TDLIDQMQALWKSDGGNTSGG
-131 GTSQGWG
+131 GIWG
-138 FRWVNEPVYEQT
+138 STWVNERKYADV
-150 EGAADQIK
+150 EGAMDK
-158 AAADQTDTAIYVIA
+158 VDAAAEQTDTAIYVIS
-172 RNSGEGSDR
+172 RNSGEFRDR
-181 SSGQGDYLLSDDE
+181 TATKGDYFLSEDE
-194 RANLELLGKTFD
+194 EANLAVLGQKFD
-206 NVVVVLNV
+206 NVIVVLNV
-214 GGIIDTKFFSEI
+214 GGIIDTKFFDQTE
-226 NGLDSMLLMSQ
+226 GLDSMLLMSQ

-274 AGFANE
+274 ATFANN
-280 DENNAQELYNDDIFV
+280 DGNTAQEVYNDDIFV

-312 YGGSYTTFAMQ
+312 YGGSYTKFAMS

-337 VKVKNTGSVS
+337 VKVKNTGTVS

-445 VPVKDNPNV
+445 VPVTENPNV

-465 MTTEGATPITY
+465 MTTEGAVSITY

-508 DVYVSDTTQTEYLIA
+508 DVYVSDTTETQYLKA

-534 RVEKGNAN
+534 RVEKGNKN

-549 YNEHVKKFDGDFSKA
+549 YNEHVKKFDGDFSKN
-564 TLMDVK
+564 TLADVAIGRI
-570 LKKLSIEQFVS
+570 SMEQFVS
-581 ALSLEELAELVN
+581 GLTLNELAELVN
-593 GHSGDATVRGV
+593 GHSTDSTVKGV
-604 AGSSWRNDTKGITPV
+604 AGSTWRNDAKGFTPV

-630 TQRYED
+630 TQSYKD

-824 GNDLVCPGQG
+824 GNDLVCPGKG
-834 AAQIIR
+834 ASQILKAFI
-840 GFKSDPDWN
+840 SEPDWT
-849 GKGYVN
+849 KDGYVN
-855 MTTISYQDQ
+855 METRYKQVDDGTG
-864 TDPNLPVITKEVPN
+864 NLITVPEEVPN
-878 FGGYELNK
+878 FGGYKLDLN
-886 EGTEVQSTTVN
+886 GTMTVSTTVAQNVALN
-897 GDADA
+897 GKIAE
-902 DHSLL
+902 LV
-907 CDEAWKAIEDGYAT
+907 EQGYAT
-921 YEVRDVRN
+921 VTVGSRN
-929 WWTGTTTKQTRVS
+929 TTVA
-942 YKVNS
+942 YKVS
-947 NKDGQTNKQVIS
+947 RDAEVSSEQVIS
-959 LGDLQKAAI
+959 IGDLQKAAI
-968 NICNFIMNS
+968 NICNFIMDS
-977 IEFANANDL
+977 TEFAKAHGFT
-986 EAKSLNELYADAL
+986 AQSLNDKYANIL
-999 QTITSYE
+999 KTITSHS
-1006 KDDVV
+1006 KDAVQ
-1011 PSTTYST
+1011 ST
-1018 ITEGYDW
+1018 
-1025 GPAISKV
+1025 
-1032 VVNVGKAMSGNIDAS
+1032 
-1047 AFEVNVTRKAL
+1047 L
-1058 SGFLLGPSRGT
+1058 
-1069 RNVTAAYVSDANG
+1069 
-1082 NKAATGNYITLELE
+1082 
-1096 VGPDLSIGSPFNYN
+1096 
-1110 FFGSGHNEYV
+1110 
-1120 DTAYEVTLN
+1120 
-1129 KELKAAD
+1129 AD
-1136 GSSVNFAANKFAA
+1136 KGLQK
-1149 DTSRICDDFD
+1149 
-1159 LEGKFSYNDEKFG
+1159 
-1172 QIALTYAS
+1172 
-1180 YTLEAAKNDGKKNAL
+1180 L
-1195 IIWLHGAGEG
+1195 I
-1205 GTDPRVALLGNKV
+1205 N
-1218 VNLATDT
+1218 
-1225 VQQYFDGGAYV
+1225 
-1236 LAAQCPTMWM
+1236 
-1246 DNGSGQYTSDG
+1246 
-1257 TSKYTAALMELIKA
+1257 
-1271 YVNSNSDIDASRVY
+1271 
-1285 IGGCSNGGF
+1285 
-1294 MTMNMIVHYP
+1294 
-1304 KYFAAAY
+1304 
-1311 PVCEAYT
+1311 
-1318 NDALTD
+1318 
-1324 EMVESIKDMPIWFT
+1324 
-1338 HAKNDPTVKIGTIDE
+1338 TVKDLDSSE
-1353 DGNFVSNGN
+1353 
-1362 YSPKAYER
+1362 
-1370 LTEAGGSDIHFS
+1370 
-1382 LFDDVHD
+1382 
-1389 TTGLYK
+1389 
-1395 RADGT
+1395 
-1400 PYQYNGHWSWL
+1400 
-1411 YTLNNECKENIDG
+1411 
-1424 EEVTIWQW
+1424 
-1432 ISTKSKT
+1432 
-1439 NRGLEKVIAKVN
+1439 
-1451 ALNAEDYTAD
+1451 YTAD
-1461 SWTAVQ
+1461 SWKALEDAV
-1467 SALAAAKAVAADQNA
+1467 AAAKDVVAKADAAQAEIDAAVNGIIEALGN
-1482 TRTQINAA
+1482 
-1490 MEELVAAYSK
+1490 

-1510 EVAVEEAEKILAHPE
+1510 E
-1525 NYEDIAALKAA
+1525 
-1536 LESGKAVLEDKDA
+1536 
-1549 DQTAVDAA
+1549 TAIEA
-1557 AEAILAELNKVAD
+1557 AEAILADAD
-1570 KADVKSLVNLIESAK
+1570 NYESVDALKAAADAGKAVLAKADASQSEIDAAADAVLAELSKLVENADRASLK
-1585 KLLDGNYTSDSL
+1585 KLADAAEKLTDGNYTSDSIAKL
-1597 KDLKAAIKKA
+1597 NDAISKAKDALENGDEAAIA
-1607 EDVIAN
+1607 
-1613 PNRTEAEIGTAYADL
+1613 GAYEEL
-1628 INAILNLQMK
+1628 IDAITNLEMK
-1638 ANKAALKAIL
+1638 GNKAALKAMLEKAAVIL
-1648 DKANEVLGNADAY
+1648 ADTDAY
-1661 VAATIDGLD
+1661 VASTIDGLATVKAD
-1670 AAAAEAQTVYDN
+1670 AQNVYDN
-1682 TDALQND
+1682 ADAVQSEIN
-1689 VDAAVRALTRKVADA
+1689 AAVKSLTLKIAAA
-1704 RLLGDVDNDGEVTT
+1704 RLLGDVNGDGAVTT
-1718 ADSVA
+1718 SDSVSV
-1723 LLAASAEITSLDA
+1723 LAASAELTSLDA
-1736 DAAAAADVNGDDV
+1736 DATASADVNGDGV
-1749 ADTNDAVLILQYA
+1749 ADTLDATLILQTA
-1762 AEKVASF
+1762 AEK

>member
-69 KGTKVALFG
+69 KGTRVALFG

-91 GAVNQRDNVTVQQG
+91 GAVNQRDNVTIQQG
-105 FENAGYDIVNAD
+105 FENAGYDIVD
-117 FVNQMHELWTANGG
+117 TDLIDQMQALWRQDGG
-131 GTSQGWG
+131 GSGG
-138 FRWVNEPVYEQT
+138 GMFSSNWVNERSYADVD
-150 EGAADQIK
+150 GALEKVD
-158 AAADQTDTAIYVIA
+158 AAAEQTDTAIYVIS
-172 RNSGEGSDR
+172 RNSGEFRDR
-181 SSGQGDYLLSDDE
+181 TATAGDYYLSADE
-194 RANLELLGKTFD
+194 QANLTVLGQKFD

-214 GGIIDTKFFSEI
+214 GGIIDTKFFDEI
-226 NGLDSMLLMSQ
+226 KGLDSMLLMSQ

-274 AGFANE
+274 ATFANN
-280 DENNAQELYNDDIFV
+280 DGNTAQEVYNDDIFV

-312 YGGSYTTFAMQ
+312 YGGSYTKFAMN

-337 VKVKNTGSVS
+337 VKVKNTGTVS

-445 VPVKDNPNV
+445 VPVTENPNV

-465 MTTEGATPITY
+465 MTTEGAVSITY

-508 DVYVSDTTQTEYLIA
+508 DVYVSDTTETQYLKA

-534 RVEKGNAN
+534 RVEKGNKN

-549 YNEHVKKFDGDFSKA
+549 YNEHVKKFDGDFSKN
-564 TLMDVK
+564 TLADVAIG
-570 LKKLSIEQFVS
+570 SISMEQFVS
-581 ALSLEELAELVN
+581 GLTLNELAELVN
-593 GHSGDATVRGV
+593 GHSKDKTVQGV
-604 AGSSWRNDTKGITPV
+604 AGSTWRNDAKGFTPV

-630 TQRYED
+630 TQSYKD

-741 RNSENNTVSERAI
+741 RNAENNTVSERAI

-798 DEWGFQGMIMTDW
+798 DEWGFRGMIMTDW

-834 AAQIIR
+834 AAQIIK

-1006 KDDVV
+1006 
-1011 PSTTYST
+1011 
-1018 ITEGYDW
+1018 
-1025 GPAISKV
+1025 
-1032 VVNVGKAMSGNIDAS
+1032 
-1047 AFEVNVTRKAL
+1047 TR
-1058 SGFLLGPSRGT
+1058 
-1069 RNVTAAYVSDANG
+1069 
-1082 NKAATGNYITLELE
+1082 
-1096 VGPDLSIGSPFNYN
+1096 
-1110 FFGSGHNEYV
+1110 H
-1120 DTAYEVTLN
+1120 
-1129 KELKAAD
+1129 
-1136 GSSVNFAANKFAA
+1136 
-1149 DTSRICDDFD
+1149 
-1159 LEGKFSYNDEKFG
+1159 
-1172 QIALTYAS
+1172 
-1180 YTLEAAKNDGKKNAL
+1180 
-1195 IIWLHGAGEG
+1195 
-1205 GTDPRVALLGNKV
+1205 
-1218 VNLATDT
+1218 
-1225 VQQYFDGGAYV
+1225 
-1236 LAAQCPTMWM
+1236 M
-1246 DNGSGQYTSDG
+1246 
-1257 TSKYTAALMELIKA
+1257 
-1271 YVNSNSDIDASRVY
+1271 
-1285 IGGCSNGGF
+1285 
-1294 MTMNMIVHYP
+1294 
-1304 KYFAAAY
+1304 
-1311 PVCEAYT
+1311 
-1318 NDALTD
+1318 
-1324 EMVESIKDMPIWFT
+1324 
-1338 HAKNDPTVKIGTIDE
+1338 
-1353 DGNFVSNGN
+1353 
-1362 YSPKAYER
+1362 
-1370 LTEAGGSDIHFS
+1370 
-1382 LFDDVHD
+1382 
-1389 TTGLYK
+1389 
-1395 RADGT
+1395 
-1400 PYQYNGHWSWL
+1400 
-1411 YTLNNECKENIDG
+1411 
-1424 EEVTIWQW
+1424 
-1432 ISTKSKT
+1432 
-1439 NRGLEKVIAKVN
+1439 
-1451 ALNAEDYTAD
+1451 
-1461 SWTAVQ
+1461 
-1467 SALAAAKAVAADQNA
+1467 
-1482 TRTQINAA
+1482 
-1490 MEELVAAYSK
+1490 
-1500 LEYGVQKLHL
+1500 
-1510 EVAVEEAEKILAHPE
+1510 
-1525 NYEDIAALKAA
+1525 
-1536 LESGKAVLEDKDA
+1536 
-1549 DQTAVDAA
+1549 
-1557 AEAILAELNKVAD
+1557 
-1570 KADVKSLVNLIESAK
+1570 
-1585 KLLDGNYTSDSL
+1585 
-1597 KDLKAAIKKA
+1597 
-1607 EDVIAN
+1607 
-1613 PNRTEAEIGTAYADL
+1613 
-1628 INAILNLQMK
+1628 
-1638 ANKAALKAIL
+1638 
-1648 DKANEVLGNADAY
+1648 
-1661 VAATIDGLD
+1661 
-1670 AAAAEAQTVYDN
+1670 
-1682 TDALQND
+1682 
-1689 VDAAVRALTRKVADA
+1689 
-1704 RLLGDVDNDGEVTT
+1704 
-1718 ADSVA
+1718 
-1723 LLAASAEITSLDA
+1723 
-1736 DAAAAADVNGDDV
+1736 
-1749 ADTNDAVLILQYA
+1749 
-1762 AEKVASF
+1762 

>member
-1 MKKTSKK
+1 
-8 VIAVTLSAS
+8 
-17 MLLGG
+17 
-22 SMTAMAA
+22 
-29 TTNPDISQREIDHK
+29 
-43 TAAKNIA
+43 
-50 AQGMVLM
+50 
-57 ENKNNSLPISAK
+57 
-69 KGTKVALFG
+69 
-78 QGVYNTIKGGTGS
+78 
-91 GAVNQRDNVTVQQG
+91 
-105 FENAGYDIVNAD
+105 
-117 FVNQMHELWTANGG
+117 
-131 GTSQGWG
+131 
-138 FRWVNEPVYEQT
+138 
-150 EGAADQIK
+150 
-158 AAADQTDTAIYVIA
+158 
-172 RNSGEGSDR
+172 
-181 SSGQGDYLLSDDE
+181 
-194 RANLELLGKTFD
+194 
-206 NVVVVLNV
+206 
-214 GGIIDTKFFSEI
+214 
-226 NGLDSMLLMSQ
+226 
-237 AGMTGGDALVEVLNG
+237 MTGGDALVEVLNG

-280 DENNAQELYNDDIFV
+280 DKNNAQELYNDDIFV

-307 AYEFG
+307 SYEFG

-508 DVYVSDTTQTEYLIA
+508 DVYVSNTTQTEYLIA

-604 AGSSWRNDTKGITPV
+604 AGSTWRNDTKGITPV

-630 TQRYED
+630 TQKYKD

-824 GNDLVCPGQG
+824 GNDLVCPGKG
-834 AAQIIR
+834 AAQIIK

-864 TDPNLPVITKEVPN
+864 TDPNLPVITKDVPN

-921 YEVRDVRN
+921 YEVKDVRN
-929 WWTGTTTKQTRVS
+929 WWTGTTTKQTTVS

-968 NICNFIMNS
+968 NICNLVMDS
-977 IEFANANDL
+977 TEFAKEHGFTAQ
-986 EAKSLNELYADAL
+986 SLNEKYADIL
-999 QTITSYE
+999 KDITSHS
-1006 KDDVV
+1006 KDAVQ
-1011 PSTTYST
+1011 ST
-1018 ITEGYDW
+1018 I
-1025 GPAISKV
+1025 
-1032 VVNVGKAMSGNIDAS
+1032 
-1047 AFEVNVTRKAL
+1047 
-1058 SGFLLGPSRGT
+1058 
-1069 RNVTAAYVSDANG
+1069 
-1082 NKAATGNYITLELE
+1082 
-1096 VGPDLSIGSPFNYN
+1096 
-1110 FFGSGHNEYV
+1110 
-1120 DTAYEVTLN
+1120 
-1129 KELKAAD
+1129 AD
-1136 GSSVNFAANKFAA
+1136 KGLQK
-1149 DTSRICDDFD
+1149 
-1159 LEGKFSYNDEKFG
+1159 
-1172 QIALTYAS
+1172 
-1180 YTLEAAKNDGKKNAL
+1180 L
-1195 IIWLHGAGEG
+1195 I
-1205 GTDPRVALLGNKV
+1205 N
-1218 VNLATDT
+1218 
-1225 VQQYFDGGAYV
+1225 
-1236 LAAQCPTMWM
+1236 
-1246 DNGSGQYTSDG
+1246 
-1257 TSKYTAALMELIKA
+1257 
-1271 YVNSNSDIDASRVY
+1271 
-1285 IGGCSNGGF
+1285 
-1294 MTMNMIVHYP
+1294 
-1304 KYFAAAY
+1304 
-1311 PVCEAYT
+1311 
-1318 NDALTD
+1318 
-1324 EMVESIKDMPIWFT
+1324 
-1338 HAKNDPTVKIGTIDE
+1338 TVKDLDSSE
-1353 DGNFVSNGN
+1353 
-1362 YSPKAYER
+1362 
-1370 LTEAGGSDIHFS
+1370 
-1382 LFDDVHD
+1382 
-1389 TTGLYK
+1389 
-1395 RADGT
+1395 
-1400 PYQYNGHWSWL
+1400 
-1411 YTLNNECKENIDG
+1411 
-1424 EEVTIWQW
+1424 
-1432 ISTKSKT
+1432 
-1439 NRGLEKVIAKVN
+1439 
-1451 ALNAEDYTAD
+1451 YTAD
-1461 SWTAVQ
+1461 SWKALEDAV
-1467 SALAAAKAVAADQNA
+1467 AAAKDVVAKADASQSEIDAAVNGIIDA
-1482 TRTQINAA
+1482 
-1490 MEELVAAYSK
+1490 LGS
-1500 LEYGVQKLHL
+1500 LEYGVQTLHL
-1510 EVAVEEAEKILAHPE
+1510 E
-1525 NYEDIAALKAA
+1525 
-1536 LESGKAVLEDKDA
+1536 
-1549 DQTAVDAA
+1549 TAIEA
-1557 AEAILAELNKVAD
+1557 AEAILADPDNYVSVDALKAAVEAGKAVLANKEATQAEIDAAANAVLAELSALAENAD
-1570 KADVKSLVNLIESAK
+1570 RASLK
-1585 KLLDGNYTSDSL
+1585 KLADAAEKLTDGNYTSDSIAKL
-1597 KDLKAAIKKA
+1597 NDAISKAKDALENGDEAAIA
-1607 EDVIAN
+1607 
-1613 PNRTEAEIGTAYADL
+1613 GAYEEL
-1628 INAILNLQMK
+1628 IDAITNLEMK
-1638 ANKAALKAIL
+1638 GNKAALKAMLEKAAAIL
-1648 DKANEVLGNADAY
+1648 ADTDAY
-1661 VAATIDGLD
+1661 VASTIDGLATVKAD
-1670 AAAAEAQTVYDN
+1670 AQNVYDN
-1682 TDALQND
+1682 ADAVQSEIN
-1689 VDAAVRALTRKVADA
+1689 AAVKSLTLKIAAA
-1704 RLLGDVDNDGEVTT
+1704 RLLGDVNGDGAVTT
-1718 ADSVA
+1718 SDSVSV
-1723 LLAASAEITSLDA
+1723 LAASAELTSLDA
-1736 DAAAAADVNGDDV
+1736 DATASADVNGDGV
-1749 ADTNDAVLILQYA
+1749 ADTLDAAVILQTA
-1762 AEKVASF
+1762 AEK